1 MSTNQRITKSRS
13 EIRKNRE
20 SMYKSSFG
28 DLPDGTIYRDPAG
41 WKTGEPV
48 ELQKDRW
55 DQMANEPVAEL
66 DGQSIVEKWNSLQR
80 KGFSLQQ
87 TTDEIAKSLDTGGFT
102 LPLDIIPEVFVVNPE
117 QTPLADM
124 MTRVATQDDEVVAT
138 PVDADPEPSFGL
150 EAPTVAEDAEGNYQ
164 YEFDQ
169 PEYGDLRYE
178 IEGLGLATRLSDK
191 LILSSANLRNA
202 ESTQEQS
209 LVRGMRKKTE
219 RQILFGTDA
228 GQGGDENGYEGLA
241 DFASGDG
248 TVIDFGDP
256 ENFSP
261 ADAEEATREILDE
274 AEFAGAPR
282 EDLAFVCDFDWHKKL
297 RTSLQDNVRY
307 SDPGQEI
314 GAGFEAL
321 DFDGVPVMK
330 SHAFPRLE
338 ELADDT
344 TQNVAYAVNM
354 NATYLS
360 VLRETSVQPLARV
373 GPQERMAVD
382 QYATCTSEAP
392 EHIIAGSV
400 TTPA

>member
-1 MSTNQRITKSRS
+1 MSAKTPVTKSRS

-28 DLPDGTIYRDPAG
+28 DLPNGTIYRDPAG
-41 WKTGEPV
+41 WKVPDGV
-48 ELQKDRW
+48 ALQKDRW
-55 DQMANEPVAEL
+55 DQLANEPVAEL
-66 DGQSIVEKWNSLQR
+66 GGQSVVEKWNSLQR
-80 KGFSLQQ
+80 KGFSLSD
-87 TTDEIAKSLDTGGFT
+87 TTSEIAKSLDTGDWT

-117 QTPLADM
+117 QTPMADM
-124 MTRVATQDDEVVAT
+124 ITRVSTQDDEVVAT
-138 PVDADPEPSFGL
+138 PVDADPEPTFGL
-150 EAPTVAEDAEGNYQ
+150 ESPTVAEDAEGNYQ
-164 YEFDQ
+164 YEFEQ
-169 PEYGDLRYE
+169 PTYGDLRYE
-178 IEGLGLATRLSDK
+178 VEGLGMATRLSDK

-209 LVRGMRKKTE
+209 LVRGMRQKTE

-228 GQGGDENGYEGLA
+228 GQGGDADGYDGLA
-241 DFASGDG
+241 DFAGGDG
-248 TVIDFGDP
+248 AIIPLGDP
-256 ENFSP
+256 DSLTPE
-261 ADAEEATREILDE
+261 DYEDATREILDE

-282 EDLAFVCDFDWHKKL
+282 QDLAFVCDFDWHTNL

-307 SDPGQEI
+307 SDPTTEI
-314 GAGFEAL
+314 SAGFEAL

-330 SHAFPRLE
+330 SHAFPRIGD
-338 ELADDT
+338 LAADT

-382 QYATCTSEAP
+382 QYATLTAEAP
-392 EHIIAGSV
+392 EHIVAGSV

>member
-1 MSTNQRITKSRS
+1 MSANAPITKNRS
-13 EIRKNRE
+13 EIKRE
-20 SMYKSSFG
+20 SDAMYRSSFG

-41 WKTGEPV
+41 WKVRDGV

-55 DQMANEPVAEL
+55 DQLANEPVAEL
-66 DGQSIVEKWNSLQR
+66 DGQSVVEKWNSLQR
-80 KGFSLQQ
+80 KGFSLED
-87 TTDEIAKSLDTGGFT
+87 TTREIAKSLDTGDWT

-117 QTPLADM
+117 QTPMADM
-124 MTRVATQDDEVVAT
+124 ITRVSTQDDEVVAT
-138 PVDADPEPSFGL
+138 PVDDDPEPTFGL
-150 EAPTVAEDAEGNYQ
+150 ESPAVTEDDEGNYQ
-164 YEFDQ
+164 YEYEQ
-169 PEYGDLRYE
+169 PSYGALNYQV
-178 IEGLGLATRLSDK
+178 EGLGMATRLSDK

-209 LVRGMRKKTE
+209 LVRGMRQYTE

-228 GQGGDENGYEGLA
+228 GQGGDASGYDGLA
-241 DFASGDG
+241 DFAAGDG
-248 TVIDFGDP
+248 DIVPLGDP
-256 ENFSP
+256 GSLNPE
-261 ADAEEATREILDE
+261 DYEDATREILDE

-282 EDLAFVCDFDWHKKL
+282 EDLAFVCDFDWHTNL
-297 RTSLQDNVRY
+297 RTSLQNNVVY
-307 SDPGQEI
+307 NDPTTEI
-314 GAGFEAL
+314 SAGFEAL

-330 SHAFPRLE
+330 SHAFPRIGDLG
-338 ELADDT
+338 ADT

-360 VLRETSVQPLARV
+360 VLRETSVQPLARI

-382 QYATCTSEAP
+382 QYATLVAEAP